1 MRHNERWDTEDSRCP
16 MWLNSIHDI
25 DASWPSDADEAVL
38 AFSRK
43 KVLRKLKLWL
53 SKWGE
58 PMYDRLSDIYGEVRG
73 CGFTKSEIQACD
85 ATGPLFRRA

>member
-1 MRHNERWDTEDSRCP
+1 